1 MTKKHSAAENDMSVQ
16 PPHTMEVAARK
27 GRETEMQ
34 KARVA
39 VKVDALWMAIAIA
52 IAIAIAGQRK
62 YQAGRFQ
69 EHRFDRVCNP

>member
-1 MTKKHSAAENDMSVQ
+1 MDLGMTKKHSAAENDMSVQ

-39 VKVDALWMAIAIA
+39 VKVDALWIA

-69 EHRFDRVCNP
+69 EHRFDRVCSP